1 MSKFFKV
8 AIIGA
13 GNVAWH
19 LARAFEDSG
28 HFITE
33 IYSRHISNARKLARR
48 LYDTNVTD
56 SLDLS
61 ASDAEIFIIA
71 VSDHATEHVSSL
83 LKIPPYGI
91 AAHTSGTQSLEL
103 LARYHDNP
111 GIFYPLQTFTKGI
124 SVSFKE
130 IPICIEAPQKSTE
143 KVLYTLGDSISD
155 EVYSINSEDR
165 KILHV
170 AAVFA
175 CNFGNHMLTIAQEIL
190 EDHDIDFGILQ
201 PLIVETVNK
210 ALSVGPAE
218 AQTGPARRGDDN
230 VLKEHLKFL
239 KYEPTYRKIYKLL
252 SEHLKNSYS

>member
-19 LARAFEDSG
+19 LARAFENSG

-33 IYSRHISNARKLARR
+33 IYSRHLSSARELAKR

-56 SLDLS
+56 SLDMS
-61 ASDAEIFIIA
+61 ESPAEIFLIA
-71 VSDHATEHVSSL
+71 VSDNATEHVSSL

-91 AAHTSGTQSLEL
+91 VAHTSGTQSLEL
-103 LARYHDNP
+103 LSRYHDNT

-124 SVSFKE
+124 SVGFKE
-130 IPICIEAPQKSTE
+130 VPICIEAVHKSTQE
-143 KVLYTLGDSISD
+143 VLFTLGGSISD

-165 KILHV
+165 KVIHI

-175 CNFGNHMLTIAQEIL
+175 CNFGNHMLSIAQDIL
-190 EDHDIDFGILQ
+190 EEHDIDFGILQ

-210 ALSVGPAE
+210 ALTVGPAE
-218 AQTGPARRGDDN
+218 AQTGPAKRGDDTILN
-230 VLKEHLKFL
+230 EHLKFL
-239 KYEPTYRKIYKLL
+239 KYEPAFKKIYKLL